1 MPKTTQLVVSLES
14 KPGVLA
20 KLARTLADAGVNMT
34 ALCAPE
40 TVGRGKIRLLVSDF
54 ARAKETL
61 KTAKYRF
68 SEEQAVTVVLENRPG
83 TFAGITERLAHA
95 RINIKCAYVTG
106 EGGNQLVV
114 LSVSNADKAEQVLS
128 G

>member
-20 KLARTLADAGVNMT
+20 KLCRTLADANVNIT

-40 TVGRGKIRLLVSDF
+40 TTGRAKIRLLVAELPR
-54 ARAKETL
+54 AREAL
-61 KTAKYRF
+61 KAAKYRV
-68 SEEQAVTVVLENRPG
+68 SEEAALSLTLENRAGMLAAITEKLAGAKVNIKSLYATTAGTGTATVVLTVANVEK
-83 TFAGITERLAHA
+83 A
-95 RINIKCAYVTG
+95 
-106 EGGNQLVV
+106 Q
-114 LSVSNADKAEQVLS
+114 SVI